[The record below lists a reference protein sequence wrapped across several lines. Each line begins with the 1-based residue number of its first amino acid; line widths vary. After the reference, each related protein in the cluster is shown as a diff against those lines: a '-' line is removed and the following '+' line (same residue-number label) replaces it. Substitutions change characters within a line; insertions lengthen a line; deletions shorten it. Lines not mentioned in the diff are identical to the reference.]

1 MLLAIDVGNTQTV
14 LGLYEPTSSVSSA
27 DAGLV
32 DYWRIG
38 TDQDRTSDEHAVLVR
53 NLLRQSGRDLEGTI
67 KGVAVCAGVPRV
79 LASLRDMVNRYV
91 DEVIIHGS
99 PSKVIDKLHELN
111 ETISLDYLLA
121 SILSHES
128 FIRLTDEVLPN
139 LKS

>member
-1 MLLAIDVGNTQTV
+1 
-14 LGLYEPTSSVSSA
+14 
-27 DAGLV
+27 
-32 DYWRIG
+32 
-38 TDQDRTSDEHAVLVR
+38 
-53 NLLRQSGRDLEGTI
+53 
-67 KGVAVCAGVPRV
+67 
-79 LASLRDMVNRYV
+79 MVNRYI